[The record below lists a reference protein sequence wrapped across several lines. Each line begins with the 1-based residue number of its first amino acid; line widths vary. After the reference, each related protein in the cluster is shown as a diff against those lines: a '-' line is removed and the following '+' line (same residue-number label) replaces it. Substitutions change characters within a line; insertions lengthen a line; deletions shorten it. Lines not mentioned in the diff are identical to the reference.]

1 MVKLNKTL
9 FIALMLVFAGGCI
22 AMPMEQCSCNTSNIK
37 LDSCQSNKVQSP
49 TWWGWLTSNKYSQL
63 HFFQLVELLHTNDVE
78 VKTSSSL
85 VAQKEDKAI

>member
-1 MVKLNKTL
+1 MVKLNNKL
-9 FIALMLVFAGGCI
+9 FIALLLIFAGGSI
-22 AMPMEQCSCNTSNIK
+22 AMPMEQCSCNTTNIK

-49 TWWGWLTSNKYSQL
+49 TWWSWLTSNKYSQL

-85 VAQKEDKAI
+85 IAQKEDKAI